1 MLFVDYGPGVVPFVT
16 PAERDFY
23 GEFEWLQPLAEGGM
37 GTVYLAEAKQ
47 HNNARC
53 VIKQLRSDPNR
64 SEEELEEAR
73 RLFLRE
79 VEILRNLDHAGIVPF
94 RDWHVTNDGR
104 YFLVMDYITG
114 NNLETTIQS
123 YGPFNE
129 DDAVKVGIQICEV
142 LEYLHEDQSPEKP
155 SIIYRDLKPS
165 NLMLTPEGQVIF
177 IDFGIA
183 RVLMPSTTATR
194 VVTAGYSPPEQYF
207 GKPEVRSDLYALGAT
222 LAHLVTGNPFM
233 PPGSPREWQP
243 ITTRGVG
250 RKEDRPE
257 LIREIH
263 EHVVAV
269 RDLIVAV
276 DEGREPVCGLE
287 EGAGTVEMIC
297 AVFESHR
304 QGGRAV
310 AFPLGE
316 RGHPLERMREEGQK

>member
-1 MLFVDYGPGVVPFVT
+1 MHAGRPTAGGSG
-16 PAERDFY
+16 AE
-23 GEFEWLQPLAEGGM
+23 GLGPLAGDELHVRFRMENGVMATFDSIANDDTSNFGFGLQLIGSGGII
-37 GTVYLAEAKQ
+37 AIRAD
-47 HNNARC
+47 R
-53 VIKQLRSDPNR
+53 DP
-64 SEEELEEAR
+64 
-73 RLFLRE
+73 
-79 VEILRNLDHAGIVPF
+79 
-94 RDWHVTNDGR
+94 
-104 YFLVMDYITG
+104 
-114 NNLETTIQS
+114 
-123 YGPFNE
+123 
-129 DDAVKVGIQICEV
+129 
-142 LEYLHEDQSPEKP
+142 
-155 SIIYRDLKPS
+155 
-165 NLMLTPEGQVIF
+165 
-177 IDFGIA
+177 
-183 RVLMPSTTATR
+183 
-194 VVTAGYSPPEQYF
+194 
-207 GKPEVRSDLYALGAT
+207 